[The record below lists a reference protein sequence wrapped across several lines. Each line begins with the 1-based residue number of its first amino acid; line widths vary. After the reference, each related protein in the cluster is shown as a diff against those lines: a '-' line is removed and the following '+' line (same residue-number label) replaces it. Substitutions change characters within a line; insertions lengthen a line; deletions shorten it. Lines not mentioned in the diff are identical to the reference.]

1 MSREGEDIRMLN
13 NEDRQFI
20 EQNIKGL
27 LEFIDSK
34 KSSPM
39 PLETNHDFM
48 ALMCELMGAIDWL
61 FQAACM
67 FSKLK
72 GLNKNQAIITGHLI
86 RIRKLYRGMRIHASK
101 DQLELAI
108 VFHKPIIETVV
119 YMIYLIINEANPES
133 YESFVI
139 SSYMEDRERLF
150 FLQEQSRRRELL
162 NIEKRMLESI
172 TAALKKDG
180 ISEDTLKYWKHN
192 RIDGKT
198 VKQMMED
205 IDFSNEI
212 DGYSRGY
219 GLYRSA
225 STSIHPNWQHM
236 SRYSLIYK
244 DGRYFPH
251 VDFCPVDI
259 RVVGTI
265 SIICLG
271 CLLTYIELIEKWNA
285 THLSTCENDVR
296 LLENFKSAI
305 EILHDFISE
314 LERAHEETLG

>member
-1 MSREGEDIRMLN
+1 MEQGEDIRMLN

-20 EQNIKGL
+20 EQNIKDL
-27 LEFIDSK
+27 FENIDSK

-39 PLETNHDFM
+39 PLETDHDFM
-48 ALMCELMGAIDWL
+48 TLMCELMGGVDWL

-67 FSKLK
+67 FSNLN

-86 RIRKLYRGMRIHASK
+86 RIQKLYRGMRIHASK
-101 DQLELAI
+101 DQVELAV
-108 VFHKPIIETVV
+108 VFHRLIFETAV
-119 YMIYLIINEANPES
+119 YMFYLVQNEANPES
-133 YESFVI
+133 YESFVV
-139 SSYMEDRERLF
+139 SSYMDDRELLF

-172 TAALKKDG
+172 TGSLKKDG
-180 ISEDTLKYWKHN
+180 ISEDTLKYWKHK
-192 RIDGKT
+192 RVDGKT
-198 VKQMMED
+198 FKQMLED

-212 DGYSRGY
+212 DGYSRGD

-236 SRYSLIYK
+236 SRYNLIYK
-244 DGRYFPH
+244 EGRYFPH
-251 VDFCPVDI
+251 VDFCSVDI

-271 CLLTYIELIEKWNA
+271 CLLTYIGLIEEWNA
-285 THLSTCENDVR
+285 THLSTCENDLR

-305 EILHDFISE
+305 EILLDFISE
-314 LERAHEETLG
+314 LEMAHEETLG